1 MTLTGEIPTTRLYLA
16 NRCKEI
22 RMIDVINFLVWHLEN
37 LIRMDGYIY
46 QRFPIYWPLSMCLN
60 IYFEGRYVKELGYS
74 RAINTLLE
82 HEGQQHPVQQ
92 DHLSACKCIFK
103 PQTPPDN
110 QSIKWRQQSERT
122 PRDGGCKSA
131 RMDQMNR
138 SFAFKD
144 LLCICFN
151 F

>member
-1 MTLTGEIPTTRLYLA
+1 
-16 NRCKEI
+16 
-22 RMIDVINFLVWHLEN
+22 
-37 LIRMDGYIY
+37 
-46 QRFPIYWPLSMCLN
+46 MCLN

-74 RAINTLLE
+74 QAINHPVKTILE